1 MRLDEAGLDEY
12 TDQFVHDALRYETLT
27 FYNVSSDGGEF
38 ARFRAGEHG
47 PDPEVV
53 APWGRWV
60 RNQRARGATVRRLRI
75 LHAPPGDYLRFEMGW
90 AYTANVAAGEDIRI
104 LDLTDRARPPFVI
117 DDEFWL
123 LDRERT
129 ALMHYD
135 DQGRFDHGE
144 TVEGIEASPIVLA
157 ADTAWDAGE
166 PFTQWWD
173 RHPQYHGPVRA
184 SA

>member
-1 MRLDEAGLDEY
+1 M
-12 TDQFVHDALRYETLT
+12 TL
-27 FYNVSSDGGEF
+27 VDSIGI
-38 ARFRAGEHG
+38 
-47 PDPEVV
+47 
-53 APWGRWV
+53 
-60 RNQRARGATVRRLRI
+60 RRLGRV
-75 LHAPPGDYLRFEMGW
+75 AYLPTLEAKRS
-90 AYTANVAAGEDIRI
+90 
-104 LDLTDRARPPFVI
+104 LTSPRKESSS
-117 DDEFWL
+117 DEFWL